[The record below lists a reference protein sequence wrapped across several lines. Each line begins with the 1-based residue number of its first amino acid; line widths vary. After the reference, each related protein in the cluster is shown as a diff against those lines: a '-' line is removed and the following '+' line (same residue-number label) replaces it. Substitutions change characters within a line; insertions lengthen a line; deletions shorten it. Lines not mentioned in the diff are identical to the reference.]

1 MKEIQLGSGF
11 DWKDKGSLILKEGAR
26 LNRLGCLS
34 ISSIPDSGKP
44 SLEWHI
50 PSTSPCILSMRIL
63 YIAHVQGT
71 EKGLVP
77 SDA

>member
-11 DWKDKGSLILKEGAR
+11 DWKDKGSLILKEGTH

-44 SLEWHI
+44 SPERHI
-50 PSTSPCILSMRIL
+50 PSASPCILRIL

-71 EKGLVP
+71 EKRLVP